1 MKKIL
6 LVVQFEILRK
16 IKNKVFIL
24 MTFLTPF
31 IIAGFFALIFWLS
44 MEEETEYNVLVV
56 DETQFFIGK
65 LQGNN
70 YITFLYSNNSLEKC
84 LDKLNREDVDI
95 LLYVPHNIIEGAGG
109 TIKLFYKKTPG
120 LAFQTMI
127 KSQMEKLLFEHK
139 LTANNIDPQIIH
151 SARQT
156 IKVITEKVNEKG
168 EHAEQLTAFMSI
180 FGFLSAFL
188 MFMFIMMYGMMLFK
202 SVVEEKNNRVIEVIV
217 SSIKPFQLL
226 MGKIIGIAILGIG
239 QFIVMGVLTFGLVS
253 IVSATL
259 MSDVKQDYQ
268 KFVKQQKMVYE
279 KGIEANWNELEQF
292 QGELQAFEL
301 LKQIEKLNFIEI
313 AICFVLY
320 FIGGYLFYSS
330 LLAALGSAAD
340 SDTDAQQ
347 FTMPVTL
354 LLMVGY
360 FIASKMI
367 SNPDTPLS
375 YWASFIP
382 FTSPIIMV
390 ARLPFGVPFME
401 VFISLVLLY
410 ASFILMTKFS
420 AKIYRTG
427 ILMYGK
433 KATWKE
439 LFKWLLS

>member
-1 MKKIL
+1 
-6 LVVQFEILRK
+6 
-16 IKNKVFIL
+16 
-24 MTFLTPF
+24 
-31 IIAGFFALIFWLS
+31 
-44 MEEETEYNVLVV
+44 
-56 DETQFFIGK
+56 
-65 LQGNN
+65 
-70 YITFLYSNNSLEKC
+70 
-84 LDKLNREDVDI
+84 
-95 LLYVPHNIIEGAGG
+95 
-109 TIKLFYKKTPG
+109 
-120 LAFQTMI
+120 
-127 KSQMEKLLFEHK
+127 
-139 LTANNIDPQIIH
+139 
-151 SARQT
+151 
-156 IKVITEKVNEKG
+156 
-168 EHAEQLTAFMSI
+168 
-180 FGFLSAFL
+180 
-188 MFMFIMMYGMMLFK
+188 
-202 SVVEEKNNRVIEVIV
+202 
-217 SSIKPFQLL
+217 
-226 MGKIIGIAILGIG
+226 
-239 QFIVMGVLTFGLVS
+239 
-253 IVSATL
+253 

-347 FTMPVTL
+347 FTMPVIL

-390 ARLPFGVPFME
+390 ARLPFGVPFIE

>member
-1 MKKIL
+1 
-6 LVVQFEILRK
+6 
-16 IKNKVFIL
+16 
-24 MTFLTPF
+24 
-31 IIAGFFALIFWLS
+31 
-44 MEEETEYNVLVV
+44 
-56 DETQFFIGK
+56 
-65 LQGNN
+65 
-70 YITFLYSNNSLEKC
+70 
-84 LDKLNREDVDI
+84 
-95 LLYVPHNIIEGAGG
+95 
-109 TIKLFYKKTPG
+109 
-120 LAFQTMI
+120 
-127 KSQMEKLLFEHK
+127 MEKLLFEHK

-168 EHAEQLTAFMSI
+168 EHAEQLTAFISI

-217 SSIKPFQLL
+217 SSVKPFHLL

-390 ARLPFGVPFME
+390 ARLPFGVPFIE

-439 LFKWLLS
+439 LFKWLLN